1 MSTNIASNAVATGI
15 MLARA
20 DLYKA
25 KAAVLEPTLPA
36 APENKEV
43 PVSQN
48 KLLGGLDAL
57 NFQNQMNL
65 KVQLLQAKSP
75 LVQPKEPQLAQAK
88 ALVAPVLKKEER
100 LAFNANVSDKAKTE
114 KGLFAGLVFQP
125 VENVDDKEE
134 ENTAA

>member
-1 MSTNIASNAVATGI
+1 
-15 MLARA
+15 
-20 DLYKA
+20 
-25 KAAVLEPTLPA
+25 
-36 APENKEV
+36 
-43 PVSQN
+43 
-48 KLLGGLDAL
+48 
-57 NFQNQMNL
+57 MNL